1 LADITAKV
9 FRFDPTVDRMPRYE
23 TYSIPADEPM
33 TVLTILRY
41 IRRQIDPTISFR
53 DYICYKGICANC
65 MVTVNGK
72 PVRGCSTRIN
82 PGETVL
88 VEPMFKHPIVKDLV
102 VDFGTTIKS
111 EDAVYTIRRGVFIEA
126 RRQ

>member
-1 LADITAKV
+1 MAEITARV
-9 FRFDPTVDRMPRYE
+9 FRFDPTIDRMPHYE
-23 TYSIPADEPM
+23 TYRVPAEEPM

-41 IRRQIDPTISFR
+41 IRRRVDPTISFR

-82 PGETVL
+82 PGETVTI
-88 VEPMFKHPIVKDLV
+88 EPIFKHPVVKDLV
-102 VDFGTTIKS
+102 VDFGTTVKG
-111 EDAVYTIRRGVFIEA
+111 EDATYMIRRGTLIES
-126 RRQ
+126 RK